1 MIDIDLPRELL
12 WALRWAL
19 FLGPLAAV
27 LWLGARHRNQPRVI
41 VGGLFAFLYGF
52 AMIFA
57 THQLAIAAGWWRYG
71 GEVLMV
77 MALPADIWIG
87 GAILFG
93 PVLAFLF
100 PSVRPLYLVLPIIL
114 GLHGMVFSS
123 LDPLVMAGPFWF
135 AGIVL
140 VFLAAHLP
148 AIHLA
153 RWTARGEYLAWR
165 AALLALGYGFLA
177 FYVLPSVIMLAMG
190 GGWNL
195 GARPVWL
202 ILAGLPLLGACFV
215 LGLSAVQMFVVHGE
229 GTPIPLD
236 PTRRLVRSGVF
247 AYLVNPM
254 QLSSALSWIVIGAMI
269 GNIWVASA
277 AVMAWVFVAG
287 MVRWHHRN
295 DLLQRFPEGWPT
307 YRANVPEWL
316 PRWRPWV
323 PEAARL
329 GFDPDR
335 PWQAALA
342 AWLQRRDPVGLDLAP
357 QPGAALVYRC
367 PCEARDFTGA
377 AALGKALGH
386 INFAFALMGAAVLLV
401 VLPLGHLRGRDAPA
415 HRSEP
420 AA

>member
-1 MIDIDLPRELL
+1 MIDIDLPREWL

-27 LWLGARHRNQPRVI
+27 LLLGARHRHEPRAI
-41 VGGLFAFLYGF
+41 VGGLFAFLYGL

-71 GEVLMV
+71 GDVLMV
-77 MALPADIWIG
+77 MRLPADIWIG

-100 PSVRPLYLVLPIIL
+100 PTIRPLYLVLPIIL

-135 AGIVL
+135 AGVVL
-140 VFLAAHLP
+140 VFLVAHLP

-153 RWTARGEYLAWR
+153 RWTARGEHLAWR

-177 FYVLPSVIMLAMG
+177 FYVLPSIIMLAMG
-190 GGWNL
+190 GSWNI
-195 GARPVWL
+195 GARPAWL
-202 ILAGLPLLGACFV
+202 IMAGLPLLGACFV

-236 PTRRLVRSGVF
+236 PTKRLVRSGVF

-254 QLSSALSWIVIGAMI
+254 QLSSALSWIVIGVMI

-287 MVRWHHRN
+287 MVRWHHRH

-323 PEAARL
+323 PEPARL
-329 GFDPDR
+329 VFDPGHT
-335 PWQAALA
+335 WNAAFA
-342 AWLQRRDPVGLDLAP
+342 GWLQRRDPVGLILEA
-357 QPGAALVYRC
+357 QPGAALTYRD
-367 PCEARDFTGA
+367 PTEAQDFTAA

-386 INFAFALMGAAVLLV
+386 VNFAFALLGAAVLLL
-401 VLPLGHLRGRDAPA
+401 VLPLRHLRHKDAPT
-415 HRSEP
+415 SLVEP
-420 AA
+420 VA

>member
-1 MIDIDLPRELL
+1 MIDIDLPREWL

-27 LWLGARHRNQPRVI
+27 LLLGARHRHEPRVI
-41 VGGLFAFLYGF
+41 IGGLFAFLYGF

-77 MALPADIWIG
+77 MGLPADIWIG

-100 PSVRPLYLVLPIIL
+100 PTIRPLYLVLPIIL

-135 AGIVL
+135 VGVVL
-140 VFLAAHLP
+140 VFLVAHLP

-153 RWTARGEYLAWR
+153 RWTARGEHLAWR

-190 GGWNL
+190 GSWNL
-195 GARPVWL
+195 GARPLWL
-202 ILAGLPLLGACFV
+202 ILAGLPVLAACFV

-236 PTRRLVRSGVF
+236 PTKRLVRTGVF
-247 AYLVNPM
+247 AYLINPM
-254 QLSSALSWIVIGAMI
+254 QLSSALSWIVIGVII
-269 GNIWVASA
+269 GNVWVASA

-287 MVRWHHRN
+287 MVRWHHRH

-307 YRANVPEWL
+307 YRVNVPEWM

-323 PEAARL
+323 PEPAQL
-329 GFDPDR
+329 VFDPGQK
-335 PWQAALA
+335 PQAGFA
-342 AWLQRRDPVGLDLAP
+342 AWLQRRDPVGLTLEA
-357 QPGAALVYRC
+357 QPGVALTYQD
-367 PCEARDFTGA
+367 PSDARDFTAA

-386 INFAFALMGAAVLLV
+386 VNLAYALLGAAVLLV
-401 VLPLGHLRGRDAPA
+401 VLPLRHLRGHEA
-415 HRSEP
+415 SEP
-420 AA
+420 QGGRVT